1 MYCRITVSP
10 ELEAPGISAGVNVR
24 FRYWE
29 YGKNGLG
36 SGMNNAPATASPAH
50 SHAFLGTS
58 HVLGMIYLMDRDGK
72 RQWDYPLAAPQ
83 DVWMLPNGHLL
94 ATWRH
99 GVKEITPAK
108 TVVWE
113 YTVADPHEV
122 PTCQPLPGGNVM
134 IGIVGECRL
143 VEVNRQG
150 EILHE
155 LKLATT
161 EKTPHAQFR
170 MCRRTSAGTYLVP
183 FTAEG
188 AVREY
193 DRDGRCLRQFP
204 PMAAPVCALRLP
216 DGNTLIT
223 GNGGVSEFDGGDR
236 LLWRL
241 DLAADFPDVQAGVP
255 AGVQRLPNGNTVFCN
270 WGSRTR
276 GQQRGVSILEVTPDK
291 RLVWQV
297 AADGLEQVAQ
307 CQLLTPGLKPRAELV
322 LR

>member
-1 MYCRITVSP
+1 
-10 ELEAPGISAGVNVR
+10 
-24 FRYWE
+24 
-29 YGKNGLG
+29 
-36 SGMNNAPATASPAH
+36 MNNPHSSSTPAL

-58 HVLGMIYLMDRDGK
+58 HALEMIYLMDRNGT
-72 RQWDYPLAAPQ
+72 RQWEYPVAAPQ
-83 DVWMLPNGHLL
+83 DVWMLPDGHLL
-94 ATWRH
+94 TTWRH
-99 GVKEITPAK
+99 GVREITPAK

-113 YTVADPHEV
+113 YTVEEPNEV
-122 PTCQPLPGGNVM
+122 PTCQPLPDGNVM

-150 EILHE
+150 KILHE
-155 LKLATT
+155 VRLATT

-170 MCRRTSAGTYLVP
+170 MCRRTPAGTYLVP

-193 DRDGRCLRQFP
+193 DRDGRCRRQFL
-204 PMAAPVCALRLP
+204 PMRLPVCAVRLP

-223 GNGGVSEFDGGDR
+223 GNGGVSELDENDR
-236 LLWRL
+236 LVWRL
-241 DLAADFPDVQAGVP
+241 DLAADFPDIQAGIP

-270 WGSRTR
+270 WGSRTQ
-276 GQQRGVSILEVTPDK
+276 GHQRGVSILEVTPDK

-307 CQLLTPGLKPRAELV
+307 CQLLTPDLKPRPDLV